1 MSERSTKLAAS
12 DRLRSWRYRIFA
24 STWLCYAGMYFCR
37 KPFSIVKADLG
48 DAYNWDASF
57 LGLLGSVYLITYA
70 IGQFLAGM
78 AGTAFGPRR
87 VLLVGMGT
95 SILANVVFGLT
106 DSAATFAVFLGLLGF
121 GQSTGWGNTV
131 GSMATWFRRE
141 ERGRVMG
148 LWATCYQVGGVAAT
162 LLASKVLGAY
172 GFQYSFFAGS
182 LVMLA
187 VMVFFAFNHRDKP
200 EDLGLSF
207 QHDNENEHSPTTPAS
222 EHKPLSIA
230 DRFKQLGWDT
240 RTMVTIG
247 IVGGFYFFVKF
258 IRYALW
264 SWVPYLLAK
273 NYALEGDDAG
283 YMSTL
288 FDLFGIAGVIAAGWI
303 SDKLL
308 KSRRTGISI
317 LFLVGMFLSCGLL
330 YWFGQGNLFV
340 FGASISLIGFF
351 LYGPDALMTGAAAQ
365 DIGNERGATLSA
377 GIINGLGAFG
387 AVTQELII
395 GGMYDESGGEIGP
408 IFMLLV
414 GSAACAVLCLSIVRI
429 TKISDV

>member
-1 MSERSTKLAAS
+1 MTDAQTGIDTLK
-12 DRLRSWRYRIFA
+12 SWRYRIFA

-48 DAYNWDASF
+48 DAYDWDSSF
-57 LGLLGSVYLITYA
+57 LGMLGTVYLLTYA
-70 IGQFLAGM
+70 IGQFLAGA

-87 VLLVGMGT
+87 VLLVGMGA
-95 SILANVVFGLT
+95 SVIANIVFGIT
-106 DSAATFAVFLGLLGF
+106 DSAATFAIFLGLLGF

-131 GSMATWFRRE
+131 GSMTTWFHKD

-148 LWATCYQVGGVAAT
+148 LWATCYQVGGVASVA
-162 LLASKVLGAY
+162 LASYVLGAY
-172 GFQYSFFAGS
+172 GFQYSFFTGAI
-182 LVMLA
+182 VMLG
-187 VMVFFAFNHRDKP
+187 VMAFFAFNHKNKP
-200 EDLGLSF
+200 EDVGLSLEKNEYDIAIEAS
-207 QHDNENEHSPTTPAS
+207 QENEEQKSFV
-222 EHKPLSIA
+222 EK
-230 DRFKQLGWDT
+230 FKALGWDG
-240 RTMVTIG
+240 RTMGTIG
-247 IVGGFYFFVKF
+247 IVGAFYFFVKF

-273 NYALEGDDAG
+273 NYAMDGDDAG
-283 YMSTL
+283 YLSTL
-288 FDLFGIAGVIAAGWI
+288 FDLFGIAGVIAAGYI
-303 SDKLL
+303 SDKIL

-317 LFLVGMFLSCGLL
+317 VFLIGMFVSCGLL
-330 YWFGQGNLFV
+330 YTLGQTNLLIFSI
-340 FGASISLIGFF
+340 SISLIGFF

-387 AVTQELII
+387 AVIQELII
-395 GGMYDESGGEIGP
+395 GNMYDTSGGEIGP

-414 GSAACAVLCLSIVRI
+414 GSAACAVVCLAIVRI